1 MNARRTLAVSRR
13 VLRGLRHDR
22 RSMGLILVAPIM
34 AMFVF
39 GIAFSGEVS
48 DVPVA
53 LVNLDTPVTLQNG
66 TQVSLGD
73 SIVAHLDRDLMRL
86 SELEP
91 AEGAAQEAVHM
102 VERGQARAAII
113 IPRDFSRDAL
123 LSISNSSYR
132 GNTTVLLRLDRS
144 NVNVAADI
152 QGAALQALR
161 LSVED
166 LGRPPPVSMDASDPI
181 YGKDAKFADFFIPGI
196 MTFAVFLL
204 TNLLTI
210 TGFVQ
215 ERLSGTLDRLG
226 ASPLTEGEMIAGYAL
241 AYSGVAMVQ
250 AAILIL
256 VALAV
261 FGITIVGSVVL
272 AFSIVALLAVASQA
286 LGILLSAGART
297 EAQAIQFLPFLIFP
311 VFLLSGIFWPVEA
324 IPDFLRP
331 FSWAVPTTYAVE
343 ALRSVMIRGWG
354 LDQVGPYIGALAL
367 FAVAFLFLARYSLRR
382 TRA

>member
-53 LVNLDTPVTLQNG
+53 LVNFDTPVTLPNG

-91 AEGAAQEAVHM
+91 TDGAAEEAVHM

-166 LGRPPPVSMDASDPI
+166 MGRPPPVSMDASDPI

>member
-161 LSVED
+161 L
-166 LGRPPPVSMDASDPI
+166 
-181 YGKDAKFADFFIPGI
+181 
-196 MTFAVFLL
+196 
-204 TNLLTI
+204 
-210 TGFVQ
+210 
-215 ERLSGTLDRLG
+215 
-226 ASPLTEGEMIAGYAL
+226 
-241 AYSGVAMVQ
+241 
-250 AAILIL
+250 
-256 VALAV
+256 
-261 FGITIVGSVVL
+261 
-272 AFSIVALLAVASQA
+272 
-286 LGILLSAGART
+286 
-297 EAQAIQFLPFLIFP
+297 
-311 VFLLSGIFWPVEA
+311 
-324 IPDFLRP
+324 
-331 FSWAVPTTYAVE
+331 
-343 ALRSVMIRGWG
+343 
-354 LDQVGPYIGALAL
+354 
-367 FAVAFLFLARYSLRR
+367 
-382 TRA
+382 